1 MYCLLDHPIYLKR
14 VGIIKMLPET
24 EDRLEHS
31 KNVLRLA
38 GRIIEILIATVELYL
53 IQKQIENLVSLTVLA
68 HFIVYQSEYNE

>member
-1 MYCLLDHPIYLKR
+1 
-14 VGIIKMLPET
+14 MLPET

-53 IQKQIENLVSLTVLA
+53 IQKQIETLVSITILT
-68 HFIVYQSEYNE
+68 HFL

>member
-1 MYCLLDHPIYLKR
+1 
-14 VGIIKMLPET
+14 MLPET

-53 IQKQIENLVSLTVLA
+53 IQKQIETLVSLTLLA
-68 HFIVYQSEYNE
+68 HYIVYQSEHHE

>member
-1 MYCLLDHPIYLKR
+1 
-14 VGIIKMLPET
+14 MLPET

-68 HFIVYQSEYNE
+68 HFIVYQSEHNE

>member
-53 IQKQIENLVSLTVLA
+53 IQKQIETLVSLPLLT
-68 HFIVYQSEYNE
+68 HCIVYQSEHNE

>member
-1 MYCLLDHPIYLKR
+1 VYCLLDHPIYLKR

>member
-53 IQKQIENLVSLTVLA
+53 IQKQIETLVSLTILT
-68 HFIVYQSEYNE
+68 HFYSQPKRT